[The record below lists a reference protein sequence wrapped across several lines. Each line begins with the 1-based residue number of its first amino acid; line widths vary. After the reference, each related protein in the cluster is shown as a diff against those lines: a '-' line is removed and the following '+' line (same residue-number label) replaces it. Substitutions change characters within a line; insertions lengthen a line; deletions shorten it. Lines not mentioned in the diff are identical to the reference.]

1 MFARTYILLF
11 AESLSWAGIRMQ
23 KAITMHHHCHAAAV
37 MESEQTAVT
46 SAFMQTGLV
55 VIENQIV
62 PRIIMS
68 SRLAPQ
74 NRGKMIMTRCT
85 CVVVPLLRR
94 GN

>member
-37 MESEQTAVT
+37 MD
-46 SAFMQTGLV
+46 
-55 VIENQIV
+55 
-62 PRIIMS
+62 IMS

>member
-37 MESEQTAVT
+37 MESEQT
-46 SAFMQTGLV
+46 
-55 VIENQIV
+55 
-62 PRIIMS
+62 RIIMS